1 MIHQAYYNLYPEVVS
16 VDEGLGPLDVK
27 GNPVTV
33 DDILVQQES
42 DRLEVYEQTKAY
54 QLDREM
60 NYPTVGDQ
68 LDALYHAGVFPV
80 EMQDQIK
87 AIKDKY
93 PKGE

>member
-16 VDEGLGPLDVK
+16 VDDGLGPLDVK